1 MAGPRRPIIP
11 HRIDDGIEPDYSDP
25 DGDDFEALSRDAI
38 PIRSMTAGDLAA
50 LVRIDRRLTGRDR
63 TPYFERRLGE
73 ALQESGICVSL
84 VAELDGDV
92 VGYIMARV
100 DYGEFGH
107 TEPEAVMD
115 IIGVDPGYAHHHVGH
130 ALVSQLLANLGA
142 LRADRVRTVVNWDH
156 LELLAFLDGCGFR
169 PSQRLSFTRR
179 VV

>member
-25 DGDDFEALSRDAI
+25 DSDDFEALSRDAI

-84 VAELDGDV
+84 VAELDGDF

-142 LRADRVRTVVNWDH
+142 PRSDRVRTVVDWDQPD
-156 LELLAFLDGCGFR
+156 LLAFLDGCGFR
-169 PSQRLSFTRR
+169 PSPRLSFTSR